1 MALGTGSWGYEL
13 FVVTTWDGYTRQFQ
27 SLSEER
33 NLKFTGTFWESKMD
47 RRAFLSRSASVTFG
61 ATLVSAP
68 GLMLGDRTFS
78 HAQSPP
84 VPNNNLM
91 DSKLM
96 DTDARALRSLAQ
108 TYFDGAYEM
117 DADKFASI
125 FHPSSSVTKVGDDG
139 NVSVTPIA
147 TWLAA
152 VRNLKAPKQQGL
164 ERHDQILS
172 IDVDGELALVKLKL
186 QIPPRYFTDLLSCLK
201 VNGTWKI
208 AQKVM
213 TSKT

>member
-1 MALGTGSWGYEL
+1 M
-13 FVVTTWDGYTRQFQ
+13 
-27 SLSEER
+27 
-33 NLKFTGTFWESKMD
+33 SKID
-47 RRAFLSRSASVTFG
+47 RRAFLSRSASVALG
-61 ATLVSAP
+61 ATLVSVP
-68 GLMLGDRTFS
+68 GLMPGDRTFS
-78 HAQSPP
+78 HAQFLPIP
-84 VPNNNLM
+84 NLM
-91 DSKLM
+91 DNSPM

-108 TYFDGAYEM
+108 IYFDGAYEM

-164 ERHDQILS
+164 ERQDQILS
-172 IDVDGELALVKLKL
+172 IDVEGELALLKLKL
-186 QIPPRYFTDLLSCLK
+186 QIPPRYFTDMLSCLK